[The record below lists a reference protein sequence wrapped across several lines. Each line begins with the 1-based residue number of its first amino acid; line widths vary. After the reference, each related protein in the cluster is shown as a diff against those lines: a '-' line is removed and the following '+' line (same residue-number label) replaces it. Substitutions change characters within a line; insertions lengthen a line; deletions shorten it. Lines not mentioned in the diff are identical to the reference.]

1 MAMIKQANIFAALL
15 MTGMLIPQA
24 ALGGTVNSPYSG
36 VSGKIKSNKV
46 QYIRPSKKPERRRAV
61 TPYGDFCTRC
71 SKYGIGSKPV
81 NMQEAIAAIKHYF
94 KTKGLNVKGV
104 RGRGRFLKAEIYK
117 GDLLVDRVLFDRR
130 TGRIRSI
137 Y

>member
-1 MAMIKQANIFAALL
+1 MTKTAYILSSLALAVI
-15 MTGMLIPQA
+15 LIPHSA
-24 ALGGTVNSPYSG
+24 MGGSVNSPDYR
-36 VSGKIKSNKV
+36 GKSRPKSNKV
-46 QYIRPSKKPERRRAV
+46 QYIRPQGTPKRRRAV

-81 NMQEAIAAIKHYF
+81 DMQEAIAAIRHYF
-94 KTKGLNVKGV
+94 KTKGLNVKGIK
-104 RGRGRFLKAEIYK
+104 GRGRFLKAEIYK

>member
-1 MAMIKQANIFAALL
+1 MAMIKLAYIFSVLL
-15 MTGMLIPQA
+15 TAGMLIPQA
-24 ALGGTVNSPYSG
+24 AMGGAVNSPYP
-36 VSGKIKSNKV
+36 VASGKVKSSKV
-46 QYIRPSKKPERRRAV
+46 QYIRPSRKPERRRAV

-71 SKYGIGSKPV
+71 SKYGIGSKQV
-81 NMQEAIAAIKHYF
+81 NMQEAIAAMKHYF
-94 KTKGLNVKGV
+94 KTKGLNVKDV
-104 RGRGRFLKAEIYK
+104 KGRGRFLKAEIYK